1 MYYGEYNIYNKS
13 LKQEQYNNDYR
24 FGCQKRRCI
33 IISNA
38 ERIKMECISMMFRDS
53 FSKHNGCKT
62 MKLLFYWLLYNHI
75 VIMTYVFG

>member
-13 LKQEQYNNDYR
+13 LKQEQYNNDYG

-38 ERIKMECISMMFRDS
+38 ERIKMECISMMRFA
-53 FSKHNGCKT
+53 
-62 MKLLFYWLLYNHI
+62 I
-75 VIMTYVFG
+75 VLVNITVVKP